1 MTRNKRKRRLQER
14 QKTYFKEAGKDK
26 LFSKIWV
33 DWEHH
38 RDAENPFSYIYL
50 VLATTVKLLS
60 FFLAL
65 LNTRLF
71 HTRLCNRSF
80 EWKES
85 YKFVRRVWHH
95 LVVDA
100 QSWLCPTEGC
110 LLLFFFFSAAW
121 VSNLSTSLCELY
133 HQNWIAAGLYL
144 WHGYTHL
151 GNALL
156 AIQMW
161 LWISFQGTFLEV
173 HGSSSSLGQ
182 K

>member
-110 LLLFFFFSAAW
+110 LLLFFFFLQPGW
-121 VSNLSTSLCELY
+121 VICRLVYVNCTIKIGLQQGCICGMDILIWEMPFWLY
-133 HQNWIAAGLYL
+133 KCDY
-144 WHGYTHL
+144 
-151 GNALL
+151 
-156 AIQMW
+156 
-161 LWISFQGTFLEV
+161 E
-173 HGSSSSLGQ
+173 
-182 K
+182 